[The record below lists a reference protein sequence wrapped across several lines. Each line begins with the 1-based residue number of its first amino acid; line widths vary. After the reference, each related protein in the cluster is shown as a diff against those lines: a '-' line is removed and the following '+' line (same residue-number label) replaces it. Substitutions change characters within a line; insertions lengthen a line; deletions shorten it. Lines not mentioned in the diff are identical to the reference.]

1 MGEYVPAFPPSLT
14 SKKSNFRFVCNV
26 VNSSLVFDH
35 ESIMSLISFQNDVDD
50 INDITIGNNDSSKSS
65 VASNWLASQFFLT
78 AILQQQRWVSTC
90 SLDHK
95 VQAHLVVGA
104 INKSGRPPSPPVGSN
119 DPGKCHWYTVLEL
132 SSLALAEKQ

>member
-78 AILQQQRWVSTC
+78 ATLQQ
-90 SLDHK
+90 
-95 VQAHLVVGA
+95 
-104 INKSGRPPSPPVGSN
+104 
-119 DPGKCHWYTVLEL
+119 
-132 SSLALAEKQ
+132 